1 LRDFFPKEDIVYQQ
15 AHQAPSTDVRLDYP
29 PNVSVMRKERLAH
42 VRVLPIFKWVF
53 DSLARMLGFIFLYN
67 GGLAQLQSGY
77 RSPKTTNQ
85 VKAYL
90 TTLLILSAIQL
101 IPAVLFDT
109 TTHMGALWGFLV
121 PVLLFTC
128 PDWNADQPIAVMIC
142 DSVFATISLAISSV
156 IPASVQVSLSP
167 RGILIVRVIKVKI

>member
-1 LRDFFPKEDIVYQQ
+1 MGNELSADDI
-15 AHQAPSTDVRLDYP
+15 
-29 PNVSVMRKERLAH
+29 
-42 VRVLPIFKWVF
+42 RVLPIFKWIF
-53 DSLARMLGFIFLYN
+53 DPLARMLGFIFLYN

-77 RSPKTTNQ
+77 RSSRTANQ

-90 TTLLILSAIQL
+90 STLLILSAIQL
-101 IPAVLFDT
+101 IPAVLFNT

-142 DSVFATISLAISSV
+142 DSVFATISLAISGV
-156 IPASVQVSLSP
+156 IPASVQVSLDWKCN
-167 RGILIVRVIKVKI
+167 LIIRVIKVRI

>member
-1 LRDFFPKEDIVYQQ
+1 
-15 AHQAPSTDVRLDYP
+15 
-29 PNVSVMRKERLAH
+29 
-42 VRVLPIFKWVF
+42 
-53 DSLARMLGFIFLYN
+53 MLGFIFLYN
-67 GGLAQLQSGY
+67 GGLAQLQSGF
-77 RSPKTTNQ
+77 RNPKTANQ

-128 PDWNADQPIAVMIC
+128 PDWNPDQPIAVMIC
-142 DSVFATISLAISSV
+142 DSVFASISLAISSI
-156 IPASVQVSLSP
+156 IPTSVQVSGCRICRLM
-167 RGILIVRVIKVKI
+167 VREIKARIWLCWQELWSQVCCESVHHHTPTEG

>member
-1 LRDFFPKEDIVYQQ
+1 MFKWIFDFF
-15 AHQAPSTDVRLDYP
+15 
-29 PNVSVMRKERLAH
+29 
-42 VRVLPIFKWVF
+42 
-53 DSLARMLGFIFLYN
+53 ARMLGFIFLYN

-77 RSPKTTNQ
+77 RSSRTANQ

-156 IPASVQVSLSP
+156 IPASVQVSFGVVIWLM
-167 RGILIVRVIKVKI
+167 VREIKVRTWPYWQE